1 MNPSQHARSLLA
13 RIALA
18 AGGIGALFAIAAVA
32 YRAAAAYGTLA
43 GILIAGA
50 VFGGCGL
57 VSGLRTFRVAG
68 LTRPAPVRLPDPAA
82 DDLEPVNA
90 LS

>member
-1 MNPSQHARSLLA
+1 MTTSQHARTPLA
-13 RIALA
+13 RIFLA
-18 AGGIGALFAIAAVA
+18 AGGIGAFFAVAAVA

-57 VSGLRTFRVAG
+57 VSGLRTFRAAG
-68 LTRPAPVRLPDPAA
+68 LTRPAPVRLSEPAA
-82 DDLEPVNA
+82 DMPEPTRLA
-90 LS
+90 A